1 MPPTEFKAWLCGFA
15 EGIDAAPSPEQWQ
28 EVLER
33 VDDLSRDIW
42 LYISAFPSKPV
53 EGERT
58 GLTCNGFPIFEV
70 EGQEQDA
77 IFNQSADAP
86 WDWYFTVNSN
96 IDWRHDIDD
105 AMLRAL
111 ERVKDAESGKSVIY
125 SGDEMKPFTAEDIK
139 ADGATADQDSR
150 FGAAAFQANPEDD

>member
-1 MPPTEFKAWLCGFA
+1 MMTPPEFKAWLCGFA

-42 LYISAFPSKPV
+42 LDEPGEMQRYISAVPVRPV

-77 IFNQSADAP
+77 IFNQSVDAP

-105 AMLRAL
+105 ALLRAL
-111 ERVKDAESGKSVIY
+111 ERAKCAELGK
-125 SGDEMKPFTAEDIK
+125 
-139 ADGATADQDSR
+139 
-150 FGAAAFQANPEDD
+150 PEDD